1 MPKAATLDAT
11 ASVAVDIDCN
21 PDHVIDLVHSI
32 KGVDTGRAYLLRTRD
47 MLLLTVL
54 RKDCFRQSV
63 WILDM

>member
-1 MPKAATLDAT
+1 MPKAATLGAT

-21 PDHVIDLVHSI
+21 VDHVIDLVHSI